1 MRRKQSAKLAVL
13 IFFILLAVVGCGG
26 QENREQQGSVPAQ
39 QVTDLASVGE
49 RDVPQT
55 EPVLTEDAAEQY
67 PDFLIQMLE
76 NHPLHRHGELS
87 PDKRYYAYEERS
99 SIILVRLPAP
109 EEYKVDKTLA
119 PKVLFT
125 DGIRRNSSFAEME
138 AVYVERLKQPLLTME
153 ELNEARN
160 QLRSVYDWINF
171 YSQRFSQDGRY
182 LAYLGY
188 SNFGNDRT
196 CTVYVLDLKDNCK
209 LYSLPVKENSEHAGI
224 KWQEDNQ
231 TLELYLPHAAVLEG
245 KSLALC
251 CGWHI
256 PTGQSKLTYYNEDGG
271 TEDRQEIALAEAQ
284 KVIAE
289 YIHAEAERSRG
300 EEKWTKLTVDQLVA
314 ELTAEE
320 LAAEYTRYYTLRG
333 EQKRELQERGYS
345 DESIA
350 EMDSFDFQHEESS
363 WLISKELIEGAKRI
377 YPQLKDEDLSNWTHQ
392 KYNEYVQAK
401 SKEHNAPPAE
411 LKQEITER
419 GLPEDINSG
428 VAKEFHGWENMLAY
442 TNEAIMAMYEA
453 RQETDAIFRKG
464 EAYRLA
470 VREAYLEKKN
480 ESF

>member
-1 MRRKQSAKLAVL
+1 MRRKQSAKLAIL

-26 QENREQQGSVPAQ
+26 QEDREQLGSVPAQ
-39 QVTDLASVGE
+39 QVTDLASVEE

-55 EPVLTEDAAEQY
+55 EPVLTEDVAEQY
-67 PDFLIQMLE
+67 PDFFIRMLE
-76 NHPLHRHGELS
+76 NHPLYRHGELS

-109 EEYKVDKTLA
+109 EEYKVDKTLV
-119 PKVLFT
+119 PKVLFI

-138 AVYVERLKQPLLTME
+138 ATYEERLKQPLLTME

-160 QLRSVYDWINF
+160 QLRSVYDWKNF
-171 YSQRFSQDGRY
+171 YSQKFSQDGRY

-188 SNFGNDRT
+188 SNFGNDRS

-209 LYSLPVKENSEHAGI
+209 FYSLPVKENSEHAGI

-251 CGWHI
+251 YGWHI
-256 PTGQSKLTYYNEDGG
+256 PSGQSKLTYYNEDGG

-289 YIHAEAERSRG
+289 YLYAEAERSRG
-300 EEKWTKLTVDQLVA
+300 EEKWTKLTVDQLVTA
-314 ELTAEE
+314 LTAEE
-320 LAAEYTRYYTLRG
+320 LEAEYTRYYTLHE

-350 EMDSFDFQHEESS
+350 EMDSFDVQQEESS
-363 WLISKELIEGAKRI
+363 WLMSKELIEGVKRI
-377 YPQLKDEDLSNWTHQ
+377 YPQLKDEDISNWTHQ

-464 EAYRLA
+464 ESYRLA
-470 VREAYLEKKN
+470 VRKAYLEKK
-480 ESF
+480 SR